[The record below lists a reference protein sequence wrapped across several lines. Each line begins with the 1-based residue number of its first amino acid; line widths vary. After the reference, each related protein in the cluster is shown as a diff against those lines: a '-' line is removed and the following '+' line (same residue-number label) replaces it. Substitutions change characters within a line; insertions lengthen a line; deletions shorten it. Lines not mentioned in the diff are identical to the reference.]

1 MADTVA
7 VAHMDAELWRRIRDV
22 LDSSSSN
29 AIKTKLID
37 TLISPPPTAEEM
49 AAGDITEGGL
59 WLTAAE
65 VVARG
70 GRASIKAVQVAA
82 CQLNWRKKGGGKGK
96 KALYWH
102 EDALRPLGRPGR
114 KMDPAPTQNPDPRE
128 PLLPFADIGGPSPAP
143 DHSVD
148 AHEKVSGLLP
158 DHPEVVL
165 EMVESHAAADI
176 SPEDEDAIDAL
187 INNLKRPIRKG
198 RAKPRPPAPGI
209 GDGVEYE
216 PPEVPDRHHYVA
228 PPPKPISG
236 PLVTVPREELREV
249 EPVGRRVERIIEI
262 PTPPGA
268 DTTRTPGAVRHITF
282 VKD

>member
-1 MADTVA
+1 MTHTVA
-7 VAHMDAELWRRIRDV
+7 VAQMDAELWRRIRAV
-22 LDSSSSN
+22 LDSTSSN

-37 TLISPPPTAEEM
+37 TLISPPPTPAAM

-70 GRASIKAVQVAA
+70 GRSSIKAVQVAA
-82 CQLNWRKKGGGKGK
+82 RQLGWRMKGGGKGK

-114 KMDPAPTQNPDPRE
+114 KQDPAPTQKPDPRE
-128 PLLPFADIGGPSPAP
+128 PLLPFGDIGGKERRA
-143 DHSVD
+143 DHIVD
-148 AHEKVSGLLP
+148 VDEKVSKPLHDQFEAALG
-158 DHPEVVL
+158 
-165 EMVESHAAADI
+165 MVPAPRRKARAA
-176 SPEDEDAIDAL
+176 
-187 INNLKRPIRKG
+187 
-198 RAKPRPPAPGI
+198 PRPPAPGI
-209 GDGVEYE
+209 GDGVEYD
-216 PPEVPDRHHYVA
+216 PPVA
-228 PPPKPISG
+228 PSTYAYHPRPAKPISG
-236 PLVTVPREELREV
+236 PMAAVPRDEMRVV

-262 PTPPGA
+262 PVAPGA